1 MPDNANRDGSTPT
14 IVVDGPIATITLR
27 RPIHHNR
34 LEAADFAVLMAAL
47 DQLEANR
54 NVRCLITTATGPT
67 FSAGYDIGKLALGGD
82 NDEMFGLCDR
92 VENLVQ
98 PTICALNGNV
108 YGAAT
113 DLALACDIRLGIEG
127 MKMFMPPAKLGMHY
141 YYSGLRRYV
150 QQLGLGNAKRLILSG
165 AMIEAPEMLQ
175 IGFLDELLAPD
186 ALHARVVVLA
196 GMIAD
201 GAPTAV
207 QGMKASMERDCRGH
221 CRSAGGSGQIPFQPA
236 LGRPEGRTTGSRRE
250 AKAALH
256 RGCGFIASASHRL
269 QRVVSA

>member
-1 MPDNANRDGSTPT
+1 MRCTVRHEFAETILPDNANRDGSTPT

-54 NVRCLITTATGPT
+54 NVRCLITTATSPT

-207 QGMKASMERDCRGH
+207 QGMKASMNAIAAGTAVAQEVQDRYLSSL
-221 CRSAGGSGQIPFQPA
+221 RSDDLKEGLQA
-236 LGRPEGRTTGSRRE
+236 LAEKRKPRFTE
-250 AKAALH
+250 AADL
-256 RGCGFIASASHRL
+256 
-269 QRVVSA
+269 